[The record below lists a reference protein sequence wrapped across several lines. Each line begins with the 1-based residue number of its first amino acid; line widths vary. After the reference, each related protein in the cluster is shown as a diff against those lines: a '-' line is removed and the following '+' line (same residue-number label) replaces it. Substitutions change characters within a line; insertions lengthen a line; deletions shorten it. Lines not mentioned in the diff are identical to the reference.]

1 MIGEKIIESYKKDF
15 DIVILRPGTVC
26 GYSKSLRLD
35 LTVNAMTFDSFTK
48 KNNSSWRKSNTPTI
62 TYR

>member
-1 MIGEKIIESYKKDF
+1 MKVIKDL
-15 DIVILRPGTVC
+15 ILNLRPGTVC

-35 LTVNAMTFDSFTK
+35 LTVNAMTFDSFSK
-48 KNNSSWRKSNTPTI
+48 KIIVHGGTNTPTI